1 MSITV
6 ELDARGLQCPLPL
19 LKLKQQLNRLAP
31 GDCVSVQ
38 TTDAGS
44 VRDFQSFVQQAQHQ
58 LRECRETGG
67 IFYFVIE
74 KGQQGRS

>member
-1 MSITV
+1 MSITT

-31 GDCVSVQ
+31 GDRVRVQ

-44 VRDFQSFVQQAQHQ
+44 VRDFQSFVQQAQHR
-58 LRECRETGG
+58 LHECREINGV
-67 IFYFVIE
+67 YHFVIE
-74 KGQQGRS
+74 KGQQGHL